1 MSQRSLENW
10 GDADGGTEDTSRGSK
25 EGTALP
31 QTCLSFEIRGPWAH
45 FRRVEGNI
53 VKQTYRIPP
62 RTTVAGI
69 VAAIL
74 GIGRDQYYEAF
85 GPAVSAM
92 AIEPLAELRTMNV
105 PQNTLSTAKEH
116 LKTVPSRG
124 HARVSLPDPTELRQ
138 QHNYE
143 LLVEPAYRVDL
154 RLGDDGLYERLRDR
168 LAAGTSYYPPSLGLS
183 EHLAEVDYLGEFDV
197 TSVESADVRVDS
209 VIINAVDDV
218 VMEPETQVRVERSP
232 GYMAADSGGRT
243 TTEFLTVAYSPAGES
258 LSVTDVEAVEVDGR
272 RVIFE

>member
-10 GDADGGTEDTSRGSK
+10 DDADGDTEIPSQDAHEVPTS
-25 EGTALP
+25 P

-85 GPAVSAM
+85 GPGVSHV
-92 AIEPLAELRTMNV
+92 AIEPLGELRTMNV

-124 HARVSLPDPTELRQ
+124 HARISFPDPTELRQ

-154 RLGDDGLYERLRDR
+154 QLTDTGLYQQLRDR
-168 LAAGTSYYPPSLGLS
+168 LADGTSHYPPSLGLS
-183 EHLAEVDYLGEFDV
+183 EHLAEVNYLGKFDV
-197 TSVESADVRVDS
+197 TVREPADVRVDS
-209 VIINAVDDV
+209 TVVNAVDDV
-218 VMEPETQVRVERSP
+218 EMEPGNQVRVERSP
-232 GYMAADSGGRT
+232 GYMAADAGGRT
-243 TTEFLTVAYSPAGES
+243 TTEFLTIAYSPAGES
-258 LSVTDVEAVEVDGR
+258 LLVHDVATAEVDGR
-272 RVIFE
+272 RVMFE